1 MDMLISTVV
10 VCEENKTRAEL
21 YELWL
26 EGFDVRVAVTKQAAD
41 EAVTG
46 TTAVVVLDQAF
57 GDGAAET
64 LLERVRSRAPVCRV
78 VGMRERSAAFP
89 DLNVDHQLVKPIFR
103 EELTEII
110 EKLAIRANYQ
120 LALKLYYQTT
130 VHLSTFEMKTAESEG
145 EKDRYERLEAR
156 AERLKSIVL
165 GLQAHLTKE
174 DIVDIRHSVSFEK
187 GRPEPE
193 SREKIGSKY
202 RPDRCSR
209 CGADWERTARADE
222 TEVRKLGAYVWQCG
236 GCGHV
241 QMGTDPSHQNV
252 GSYRR

>member
-1 MDMLISTVV
+1 MDYLISTVV

-21 YELWL
+21 YALWL
-26 EGFDVRVAVTKQAAD
+26 DAYDVQVAVTEREAD
-41 EAVTG
+41 EAISG

-57 GDGAAET
+57 GDDAAET
-64 LLERVRSRAPVCRV
+64 ILERCRSRAPVCRV

-89 DLNVDHQLVKPIFR
+89 ELNVEHQLVKPIFR
-103 EELTEII
+103 EELNETVER
-110 EKLAIRANYQ
+110 LAIRANYQ
-120 LALKLYYQTT
+120 LALRLYYQTT
-130 VHLSTFEMKTAESEG
+130 VHLSTFEMRPGESDAERA
-145 EKDRYERLEAR
+145 RYERLEAR
-156 AERLKSIVL
+156 AEGLKTTVLALQERLS
-165 GLQAHLTKE
+165 KE
-174 DIVDIRHSVSFEK
+174 DIIDIRHSISFEK

-222 TEVRKLGAYVWQCG
+222 SEVRKLGAYVWQCG

-241 QMGTDPSHQNV
+241 QMGTDPSHQNI

>member
-1 MDMLISTVV
+1 MDHLISTVV

-26 EGFDVRVAVTKQAAD
+26 EDYEVRVAVTEREAD
-41 EAVTG
+41 EAITG
-46 TTAVVVLDQAF
+46 TTAVLVIDQAF
-57 GDGAAET
+57 ADGAAEI
-64 LLERVRSRAPVCRV
+64 LLERCRARAPVCRV

-89 DLNVDHQLVKPIFR
+89 ELSIDHQLVKPIFR
-103 EELTEII
+103 AELTEMV

-130 VHLSTFEMKTAESEG
+130 VHLSTFEMKTVESRDEHG
-145 EKDRYERLEAR
+145 QYEILEER

-165 GLQAHLTKE
+165 GLQAHLSKE
-174 DIVDIRHSVSFEK
+174 DIIDIRHAISFEK
-187 GRPEPE
+187 GRPEPK

-202 RPDRCSR
+202 RPDKCSR
-209 CGADWERTARADE
+209 CGTDWERTTRADE

-236 GCGHV
+236 NCGHV
-241 QMGTDPSHQNV
+241 QMGTDPSHQNI